1 MKRLDYKTYLD
12 KVYGCFL
19 GKTVIG
25 TIGAPFEGIKMPMEL
40 EFRPEM
46 VDAMLPNDDLD
57 LQVLWLDVA
66 ERCGKDFTSYDLLK
80 SFCENCD
87 YSPGEYA
94 TMRKNYH
101 RGIYPPTSGRFSN
114 DFYLEGMG
122 CAIRSEIWACLSP
135 LDPAHAADL
144 STRDAVLDHAG
155 ESVESERFFA
165 ALESAAFFESDLKKL
180 IEIGLTQVSADCKFR
195 RLVTDTV
202 ALCDQYADGKVVL
215 RKILFTYGHPDCTNL
230 FQNVAI
236 TLIALLKG
244 NMDIIKIGMDALN
257 CGFDTDCTCA
267 TAGAIVGLIKGAEAL
282 IKEYGFGDT
291 RYVLSVRCERRSD
304 SVKDLSEDIA
314 LLGCEWNKGAI
325 DGAPETKFSFAPSSY
340 PLQIR
345 ALYADDEPVM
355 HPGKPCP
362 VTLVMKNLSPDPVS
376 ADFSLKG
383 LQTDESFSLF
393 IPAGEERQF
402 RFVARC
408 DGEEVIFDTNRYT
421 LSYQYKGE
429 EKSFV
434 FGVAGAMPWRV
445 IGPIWRT
452 DPICTTAL
460 LEQNNRE
467 YRRITHAVPYDGDR
481 KDVSRRFHLNFAIDT
496 DTEYLSHDACFAP
509 LGEDAPYEDTVFW
522 QEHDSFTMD
531 DLFGFQGPCVAYLAR
546 ELVVAEDMELCV
558 QIGHSAPFSFYI
570 NGELIARRDNCDTWD
585 AENVHVQHVKLH
597 KGVNRI
603 LWRLTR
609 ANADAKFN
617 LILSDGPSCAT
628 HYVCFGA
635 RVM

>member
-46 VDAMLPNDDLD
+46 IDAMLPNDDLD
-57 LQVLWLDVA
+57 LQVLWLDVV
-66 ERCGKDFTSYDLLK
+66 EKCGEAFTSYDLLK
-80 SFCENCD
+80 IFCENCD

-135 LDPAHAADL
+135 LDPKHAADL
-144 STRDAVLDHAG
+144 SQRDAVLDHAG
-155 ESVESERFFA
+155 ESVYSERFFA
-165 ALESAAFFESDLKKL
+165 ALESAAFFESDLKTL
-180 IEIGLTQVSADCKFR
+180 IAIGLKEVPADCKFR
-195 RLVTDTV
+195 RLVNDTV
-202 ALCDQYADGKVVL
+202 ALCDKYDDVKLIL
-215 RKILFTYGHPDCTNL
+215 RKILFTYGHPDCTNM
-230 FQNVAI
+230 FQNIAI

-267 TAGAIVGLIKGAEAL
+267 TAGAVIGLIKGAEAL
-282 IKEYGFGDT
+282 AKEYGFGDT
-291 RYVLSVRCERRSD
+291 RFVLSVRSHRRSD
-304 SVKDLSEDIA
+304 LVKDLSEDIA
-314 LLGCEWNKGAI
+314 LLGCELNKGAI
-325 DGAPETKFSFAPSSY
+325 EGAPATSYDFKPAQY
-340 PLQIR
+340 PLQIQ
-345 ALYADDEPVM
+345 ALYENDEPVM
-355 HPGKPCP
+355 SPEKPCR
-362 VTLVMKNLSPDPVS
+362 VTLSVTNLSPAPVHS
-376 ADFSLKG
+376 RFSLKG
-383 LQTDESFSLF
+383 LLTDEEFELF
-393 IPAGEERQF
+393 LPAGEERRYSF
-402 RFVARC
+402 TARC
-408 DGEEVIFDTNRYT
+408 DGQEVIYDKNLYTLRYT
-421 LSYQYKGE
+421 ALGE
-429 EKSFV
+429 EHSFS
-434 FGVAGAMPWRV
+434 FGVAGAMPWKV

-452 DPICTTAL
+452 DPICTTEL

-467 YRRITHAVPYDGDR
+467 YRRITHGVPYEGDR

-496 DTEYLSHDACFAP
+496 DTEYLTPEECFTPVKDEAP
-509 LGEDAPYEDTVFW
+509 IEESLFF
-522 QEHDSFTMD
+522 QEHDSFTMN

-546 ELVVAEDMELCV
+546 ELVVEEDMEVCV
-558 QIGHSAPFSFYI
+558 QIGHSAPFEFFL
-570 NGELIARRDNCDTWD
+570 NGKSIARRDHCDCWT
-585 AENVHVQHVKLH
+585 AENVHVQHVPLK
-597 KGVNRI
+597 KGTNRI

-617 LILSDGPSCAT
+617 LIFSEEASCST

-635 RVM
+635 KVL